1 MLKFKPFRDWSIRR
15 KLTGLFLAMACITA
29 VTVSISIG
37 AFDLLGLERSMTLNL
52 SILADVLGQNS
63 AAALTF
69 EDAATASHVLEALQ
83 AESSVTAAC
92 IYTDEGKPFAT
103 YVR

>member
-1 MLKFKPFRDWSIRR
+1 
-15 KLTGLFLAMACITA
+15 MACITA

-37 AFDLLGLERSMTLNL
+37 AFDLMGLESSMARNL

-69 EDAATASHVLEALQ
+69 EDPRRHAM
-83 AESSVTAAC
+83 
-92 IYTDEGKPFAT
+92 FW
-103 YVR
+103 